1 MRKRIPALSLL
12 ASSIFL
18 ICCERKPYVEH
29 KVKFEKVADDC
40 KEQQSYFR
48 MNSNFGGERYE
59 FEKCLPGDF
68 NDEQLVSERQGD
80 TVLVSFKN
88 ATTGPTN
95 KVFHITLDIDSYP
108 AYHFVTIDGDT
119 YSISAT
125 EK

>member
-1 MRKRIPALSLL
+1 MSKRILALWLMG
-12 ASSIFL
+12 SSIMM
-18 ICCERKPYVEH
+18 ISCERKPFVEH
-29 KVKFEKVADDC
+29 KLKFEKVADDC
-40 KEQQSYFR
+40 NEKQSYFR

-68 NDEQLVSERQGD
+68 KDEQLVSERKGD

-88 ATTGPTN
+88 DAPGPTG
-95 KVFHITLDIDSYP
+95 KVYHITLDIDSYP